1 MTFIHE
7 NLSFK
12 FPQLHG
18 NLTVFFGVLF
28 LFFLCDKA
36 KKAFP
41 RCLNNTDL
49 GRSLNLL
56 LYGRK
61 YFGPLP
67 TKLRSEKTQ

>member
-18 NLTVFFGVLF
+18 NLIVFY
-28 LFFLCDKA
+28 FFFFPVIKQR
-36 KKAFP
+36 AFP

-56 LYGRK
+56 LYSRK